1 MSLIHETVA
10 RRIVFGAGAVDEV
23 PAELA
28 RLGLGRPLV
37 IAGRSQ
43 ATYAERLLSAVGRGG
58 SIVGVRVHVPAE
70 HADDARAK
78 AAELAADCLV
88 AIGGGSAV
96 GLAKAVALT
105 EGLPIAAVPTT
116 YAGSELT
123 TIWGIT
129 QEGRKTTGRAPGV
142 APRLIVYDPELTYDL
157 PAAVT
162 AASGMNAVAHC
173 VEALWAPGATPL
185 TDIAA
190 SEGLRRLAAGIRAS
204 LRSPRD
210 ADARATALTG
220 AWLAGEAFAAGGAL
234 HHKLCHVLGGMFDL
248 PHAELHAALLPY
260 TAAFLLPAAPSAG
273 QRIAAALDADDP
285 AAAITA
291 LARDVGTPASLAE
304 LGMSEDDAVRASA
317 VAAPDLPDLPRRP
330 TLPELE
336 DLLRRAVRG
345 EPAESAEAAA
355 PANA

>member
-1 MSLIHETVA
+1 MSVVHETLA
-10 RRIVFGAGAVDEV
+10 RRIVFGAGAIEEL

-28 RLGLGRPLV
+28 RLGLRRPLV

-43 ATYAERLLSAVGRGG
+43 APYAERLLAEVGAGD
-58 SIVGVRVHVPAE
+58 SLIGVRVHVPSGHAE
-70 HADDARAK
+70 AARAR

-88 AIGGGSAV
+88 SIGGGSAV

-105 EGLPIAAVPTT
+105 ESLPIAAVPTT

-123 TIWGIT
+123 TVWGIT
-129 QEGRKTTGRAPGV
+129 EEGRKTTGKEPGV
-142 APRLIVYDPELTYDL
+142 APRLVVYDPELTYDL
-157 PAAVT
+157 PPAVT

-190 SEGLRRLAAGIRAS
+190 SEGLRLLAAGVRGS
-204 LRSPRD
+204 LRAPRD
-210 ADARATALTG
+210 PVARATALTG

-260 TAAFLLPAAPSAG
+260 TAAFLLPAAPEAG
-273 QRIAAALDADDP
+273 RRIAAALDTDDP
-285 AAAITA
+285 AAGIVA
-291 LARDVGTPASLAE
+291 LARDVGTPRSLAA
-304 LGMSEDDAVRASA
+304 LGLTEDDVVRAAA
-317 VAAPDLPDLPRRP
+317 VAAPEVPDLPRRP
-330 TLPELE
+330 TPAELE

-345 EPAESAEAAA
+345 A
-355 PANA
+355 PS

>member
-1 MSLIHETVA
+1 MSVVHETVA
-10 RRIVFGAGAVDEV
+10 RRIVFGAGAVDEL

-28 RLGLGRPLV
+28 RLGLRRPLV

-43 ATYAERLLSAVGRGG
+43 ATYADRFLSAVGAGG
-58 SIVGVRVHVPAE
+58 SIIGVRVHVPAA
-70 HADDARAK
+70 HADAARAK
-78 AAELAADCLV
+78 ATDLEADCLV

-105 EGLPIAAVPTT
+105 GGLPIAAVPTT

-129 QEGRKTTGRAPGV
+129 EEGRKTTGREPGV

-157 PAAVT
+157 PAGVT

-185 TDIAA
+185 TDSAA
-190 SEGLRRLAAGIRAS
+190 SEGLRLLAAGIRWS

-210 ADARATALTG
+210 PDARATALSG

-260 TAAFLLPAAPSAG
+260 TAAFLLPAAPRAG
-273 QRIAAALDADDP
+273 ERIAAALDADDP
-285 AAAITA
+285 AAAIAA

-304 LGMSEDDAVRASA
+304 LGLSEDDAVRAAA
-317 VAAPDLPDLPRRP
+317 VAAPELPDLPRRP
-330 TLPELE
+330 TLTELE
-336 DLLRRAVRG
+336 DLLGRAVRG
-345 EPAESAEAAA
+345 EPAESDQEAAPGGA
-355 PANA
+355 